1 MLSDFCKALEDH
13 RKTCEATCKCVPK
26 LQSTKHCAARRP
38 ILHGPARRRA
48 HRSPLRIVNPVC
60 LAVLALLVRRQSHG
74 CDESGH
80 YRYAEA
86 EVAMYR
92 MSELKLVERQHQR

>member
-1 MLSDFCKALEDH
+1 MQVRAETTINEAL
-13 RKTCEATCKCVPK
+13 RRTATHPTRPN
-26 LQSTKHCAARRP
+26 STS
-38 ILHGPARRRA
+38 
-48 HRSPLRIVNPVC
+48 HRSPLRIVNPAC